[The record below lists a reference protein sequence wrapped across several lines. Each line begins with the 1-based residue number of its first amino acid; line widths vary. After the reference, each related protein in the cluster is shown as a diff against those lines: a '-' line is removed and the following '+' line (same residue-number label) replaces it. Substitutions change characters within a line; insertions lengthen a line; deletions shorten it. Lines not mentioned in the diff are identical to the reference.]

1 VIEVPDRLPPEER
14 DRRLQLY
21 NEQAEIML
29 NSRFAAAMFGQQTGV
44 TISGSL
50 TGPVEVTTTGPDD
63 EAIRAF
69 ILTFRMFFR
78 DGDGISFR
86 QMAEVYDDPAVP
98 TRLRD
103 QYHNARAALKDFLDG
118 SPALGFNVNG
128 ELLKRD
134 RILDVF
140 LYGRHAHAN
149 PKLRAVYDVWA
160 QIPMMLALLENE
172 FAVCLAEF
180 FNFIRFVVNL
190 NRELLGQG
198 DQPPQPEAA

>member
-1 VIEVPDRLPPEER
+1 
-14 DRRLQLY
+14 
-21 NEQAEIML
+21 ML
-29 NSRFAAAMFGQQTGV
+29 NSRFSAAMFDRQTGV
-44 TISGSL
+44 RVSGSV
-50 TGPVEVTTTGPDD
+50 TGPVEVTTTSPDD
-63 EAIRAF
+63 EAVRAF

-86 QMAEVYDDPAVP
+86 EMAEVYDDPAVP

-103 QYHNARAALKDFLDG
+103 EYSNARAALKDFLEG

-128 ELLKRD
+128 EQLTRN

-140 LYGRHAHAN
+140 LYGKHAHAN
-149 PKLRAVYDVWA
+149 PKLRTVYEVWA
-160 QIPMMLALLENE
+160 QIPMMLALLDNE

-198 DQPPQPEAA
+198 GQLAH